1 MYLIDKIIIKIVKK
15 IVKLNERDLTQIVR
29 KVLKEQG
36 TVQPT
41 NVTPK
46 GVKPVFDSSMLSRV
60 KAQAKTLSENNL
72 IMTKVLQAMKQVDP
86 EAYHM
91 ITKGT
96 DPIERTPV
104 GDAVIGGTLISLIYT
119 LVQEIKEQQ

>member
-15 IVKLNERDLTQIVR
+15 IVKLNEKDLTQIVR

-119 LVQEIKEQQ
+119 LVQEIKGQ

>member
-1 MYLIDKIIIKIVKK
+1 MKK

-119 LVQEIKEQQ
+119 LVQEIKEQEQ

>member
-119 LVQEIKEQQ
+119 LVQEIKGQ

>member
-1 MYLIDKIIIKIVKK
+1 MKK
-15 IVKLNERDLTQIVR
+15 VIKLNERDLAQLVR
-29 KVLKEQG
+29 KVLEEQG
-36 TVQPT
+36 VVQPT
-41 NVTPK
+41 NVSPK

-72 IMTKVLQAMKQVDP
+72 IMTKVLQAMKQIDP

-96 DPIERTPV
+96 DPVERTPA
-104 GDAVIGGTLISLIYT
+104 GDAVICGTLISLIYT
-119 LVQEIKEQQ
+119 LVQEMKGE

>member
-1 MYLIDKIIIKIVKK
+1 MKK
-15 IVKLNERDLTQIVR
+15 VIKLNEKDLSQLVR
-29 KVLKEQG
+29 KVLQEQG
-36 TVQPT
+36 VIQPT
-41 NVTPK
+41 IVSSK
-46 GVKPVFDSSMLSRV
+46 GFKPVFDSSMLSRV

-72 IMTKVLQAMKQVDP
+72 IMTKVLQAMKQIDP

-96 DPIERTPV
+96 DPVERTPV

-119 LVQEIKEQQ
+119 LVQEMKGE